1 MVRYASVNSSS
12 AHPPPPR
19 VTPGQSLGWGISNVF
34 VARGWGICL
43 SPCDP
48 QAFDSHVVSVEIH
61 TKTWKNFSAKTRVYS
76 YKTRLILFLGHVYK
90 SLSMELLND

>member
-12 AHPPPPR
+12 AHPAPPPR
-19 VTPGQSLGWGISNVF
+19 VTPGHLLTLSVPGWGISNVF

-61 TKTWKNFSAKTRVYS
+61 TKTWKNFSAKTSV
-76 YKTRLILFLGHVYK
+76 
-90 SLSMELLND
+90 